1 MAKISNGFVITQL
14 PRIQHGIYY
23 GGIDNN
29 SPWPISKDEFKHFW
43 NAKQISFYEQ
53 IFDDLC
59 FDEYPVWVLNE
70 EMSLLYWHYCKQK
83 GIPARMIYI
92 ESLHPDGEIDRR
104 LHSQYAIADRLL
116 GYDVAECAWDYF
128 SVILN
133 DVIYRPSLLLPAP
146 SLNQNGLLAS
156 YEEAVDLLR
165 LREAR
170 QTGTEPITFE
180 KGEFAPIAIYAV

>member
-14 PRIQHGIYY
+14 PCIQHGIYY

-29 SPWPISKDEFKHFW
+29 TPWPIFEDEFKHFW

-53 IFDDLC
+53 IFDDLG

-83 GIPARMIYI
+83 DIPARMIYI
-92 ESLHPDGEIDRR
+92 ESLHPDGEIDKR
-104 LHSQYAIADRLL
+104 LHSQYAIAKCLL
-116 GYDVAECAWDYF
+116 GYDLAECAWDYF

-133 DVIYRPSLLLPAP
+133 DVIYRPSLLI
-146 SLNQNGLLAS
+146 STVS
-156 YEEAVDLLR
+156 
-165 LREAR
+165 
-170 QTGTEPITFE
+170 
-180 KGEFAPIAIYAV
+180 